1 MFEKRSIALNFK
13 FKSAIGTGCL
23 AALLL
28 LSANTC
34 AEALDPAKTPATEA
48 EFKLAKENLAA
59 APKDFKTHF
68 ALAELYKRSGLLK
81 DAVKEYSETTVL
93 NPSYY
98 VAYHQMA
105 FSSPDAATVEAAIE
119 RLNRLKEQKPRDLLL
134 CVALSELLEQRK
146 EYYHAART
154 LVDLLYQNAVPDQ
167 HVAKVNARIRLLLG
181 RAKEMQVTEKARG
194 EEEDTEVVP
203 LPLPEASLRRNLHA
217 SKIKEPKVMP
227 GVGHAP
233 LLP

>member
-1 MFEKRSIALNFK
+1 MFQIQSIAP
-13 FKSAIGTGCL
+13 KSKAKRAFRTGAL

-28 LSANTC
+28 SSVNLVVSA
-34 AEALDPAKTPATEA
+34 AEPAKVAPSES
-48 EFKLAKENLAA
+48 EFKVARENLAA
-59 APKDFKTHF
+59 YPKDYRTHF
-68 ALAELYKRSGLLK
+68 ALGELYKRAGSNK
-81 DAVKEYSETTVL
+81 EAVKEYAAATEL
-93 NPSYY
+93 NPAYY

-105 FSSPDAATVEAAIE
+105 YSSPDPATVEAAIE
-119 RLNRLKEQKPRDLLL
+119 RLNKLKEEKPRDLLL
-134 CVALSELLEQRK
+134 RVALSELLEQRK

-167 HVAKVNARIRLLLG
+167 HVTKVNARIRLLLG
-181 RAKEMQVTEKARG
+181 KAKDMQTLEKARG
-194 EEEDTEVVP
+194 QEEEMEMVP
-203 LPLPEASLRRNLHA
+203 PPLPEASLRRNLHA

>member
-1 MFEKRSIALNFK
+1 MFELNSTAGDSKAKTAL
-13 FKSAIGTGCL
+13 GTGIL
-23 AALLL
+23 GVLFL
-28 LSANTC
+28 LSASSAIAIEPGRTMPS
-34 AEALDPAKTPATEA
+34 EADLKVARENVAT
-48 EFKLAKENLAA
+48 

-68 ALAELYKRSGLLK
+68 ALAELYKRSGNSK
-81 DAVKEYSETTVL
+81 EAVKEYAAATEL

-105 FSSPDAATVEAAIE
+105 YSNPDSATVEAAIE
-119 RLNRLKEQKPRDLLL
+119 RLNKLKEQKPHDLLL

-154 LVDLLYQNAVPDQ
+154 LIDLLYKNAVPEQ
-167 HVAKVNARIRLLLG
+167 HVAKVNSRIRLLLG
-181 RAKEMQVTEKARG
+181 KAKDQQVTEKARG